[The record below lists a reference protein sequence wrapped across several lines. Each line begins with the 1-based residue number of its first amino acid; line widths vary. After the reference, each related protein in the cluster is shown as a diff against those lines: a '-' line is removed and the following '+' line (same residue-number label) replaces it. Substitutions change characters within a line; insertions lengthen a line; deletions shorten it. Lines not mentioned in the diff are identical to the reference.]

1 MLCALF
7 ANRPRNLGAH
17 GTSRGKRA
25 RVRRHKPP
33 RRAPGRNAR
42 APLLV
47 SRVDLASI
55 FNTRVGFTSASS
67 ALLCSAPRLPRPSPL
82 SPDLRSA
89 LSGGPKASSP
99 SPPSE
104 PPVRACLVPFF
115 PWRGFCCAP
124 RGSLDASSCRKV
136 TLAKY
141 QPIACVMLIR
151 LPSSRPH
158 PAGLRV
164 NAMADEEKSRIGLC
178 GLAVMGQVRRRPRT
192 PTRPNPAGPIARHT
206 TPPTTSQ
213 RAKKSPKNQTTNPTP
228 RSKAREALGGATT
241 FRREIP
247 FFKPRNPAPQRR
259 YIPAPRLYRCS
270 ALFLAL
276 FRSPDP
282 RPPCS
287 LVLAE
292 PRAQRRRE
300 GF

>member
-1 MLCALF
+1 M
-7 ANRPRNLGAH
+7 
-17 GTSRGKRA
+17 
-25 RVRRHKPP
+25 
-33 RRAPGRNAR
+33 
-42 APLLV
+42 
-47 SRVDLASI
+47 
-55 FNTRVGFTSASS
+55 
-67 ALLCSAPRLPRPSPL
+67 LLCSAPRLPRPSPL

-104 PPVRACLVPFF
+104 PPVRACLVPSF

-213 RAKKSPKNQTTNPTP
+213 RAKKVPEKPDDESHAPVQG
-228 RSKAREALGGATT
+228 SGGA
-241 FRREIP
+241 RRSDH
-247 FFKPRNPAPQRR
+247 FSPRNPFFSKRATLRPSGAISLRPDYTAAPP
-259 YIPAPRLYRCS
+259 YFSPYS
-270 ALFLAL
+270 ALLT
-276 FRSPDP
+276 P

-287 LVLAE
+287 LVHAE